1 MDFLE
6 PLKRIFTKC
15 SACGAKRRQLPDFS
29 RLSRDQNLDEFEVGA
44 FLHLCKS
51 TLRNKLNPKC
61 AYYDPSFPRPHS
73 MRGEALKGHGV
84 RWKAGRIIDWNDQ
97 QDTLANLGKDTK
109 SAAVEKDAE
118 Q

>member
-1 MDFLE
+1 
-6 PLKRIFTKC
+6 
-15 SACGAKRRQLPDFS
+15 
-29 RLSRDQNLDEFEVGA
+29 
-44 FLHLCKS
+44 
-51 TLRNKLNPKC
+51 
-61 AYYDPSFPRPHS
+61 